1 MTRKKRSVVPPD
13 RSAGKQSHERDETP
27 SGDLPIQE
35 HREIGARGNHTA
47 AYTVGYGKP
56 PVASRFKA
64 GASGNP
70 KGRPKG
76 ARSLPSLIKDELGRK
91 VAVREN
97 GRDIEVTKK
106 QLLAKQLVN
115 KAASGDP
122 KAIRAITSLDP
133 AELSPASAS
142 NVEGRTEGLT
152 EAERA
157 QIGRYLGYVAHKFDG
172 VERGDE

>member
-1 MTRKKRSVVPPD
+1 MTRKKRTVGPRD
-13 RSAGKQSHERDETP
+13 RSAGNPSHERDETP
-27 SGDLPIQE
+27 SRGSTIQE
-35 HREIGARGNHTA
+35 HREIRSRRNPA
-47 AYTVGYGKP
+47 APYTVGYGKP
-56 PVASRFKA
+56 PVAPRFKA

-133 AELSPASAS
+133 AEISPTSGS

-152 EAERA
+152 EA
-157 QIGRYLGYVAHKFDG
+157 
-172 VERGDE
+172 